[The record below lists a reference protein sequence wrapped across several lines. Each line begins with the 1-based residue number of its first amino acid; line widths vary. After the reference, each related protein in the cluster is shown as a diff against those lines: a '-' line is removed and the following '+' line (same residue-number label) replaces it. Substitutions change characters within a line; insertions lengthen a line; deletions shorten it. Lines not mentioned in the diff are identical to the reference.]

1 MKAVCLVSSGIDSP
15 VAAYLVSTYVDEI
28 LLLHV
33 DTGHFSTGNHIST
46 FLSLAEL
53 IREKVSCRIRTGIV
67 PHAAALS
74 AFRGHSEL
82 RYTCVFCKRMM
93 VRYADA
99 IALLQ
104 GADMIVMGDS
114 LGQVASQTLQNIN
127 VVDSVS
133 TVPIIRP
140 LIGFDKQE
148 IVEIA
153 KKIGTF
159 ELSTRDDGTCLAVPS
174 KPSTRARKDVLEEI
188 EKNLDI
194 LGLVEGAIS
203 QVVWTEL

>member
-33 DTGHFSTGNHIST
+33 DTGHFSTGDHIST

-104 GADMIVMGDS
+104 GADMIVMGDPWS
-114 LGQVASQTLQNIN
+114 GCVTNTSEYQCCRFGIN
-127 VVDSVS
+127 RSHYPAVDWV
-133 TVPIIRP
+133 
-140 LIGFDKQE
+140 
-148 IVEIA
+148 
-153 KKIGTF
+153 
-159 ELSTRDDGTCLAVPS
+159 
-174 KPSTRARKDVLEEI
+174 
-188 EKNLDI
+188 
-194 LGLVEGAIS
+194 
-203 QVVWTEL
+203 